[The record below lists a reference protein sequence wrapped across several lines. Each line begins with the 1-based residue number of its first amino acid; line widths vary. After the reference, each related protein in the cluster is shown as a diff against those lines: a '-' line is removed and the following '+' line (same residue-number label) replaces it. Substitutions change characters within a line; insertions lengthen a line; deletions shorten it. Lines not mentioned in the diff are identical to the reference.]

1 MVNTFRTSR
10 LLADVAILDD
20 GLTHQQRERAR
31 LGCFLHLRDL
41 AISHPQ
47 FAPPQAVELVR
58 QWEAAARERLRER
71 RREAEQRKAAQYFA
85 SSAARIAA
93 TNRLG

>member
-20 GLTHQQRERAR
+20 GLTPQRRERAR

-41 AISHPQ
+41 AISHPH
-47 FAPPQAVELVR
+47 FAPPQAVEFVR
-58 QWEAAARERLRER
+58 HWEAATRERLRER
-71 RREAEQRKAAQYFA
+71 REREA
-85 SSAARIAA
+85 
-93 TNRLG
+93 

>member
-71 RREAEQRKAAQYFA
+71 QRRAAEQQCR
-85 SSAARIAA
+85 
-93 TNRLG
+93 G